1 MILLNIENTS
11 ALYKKSTQNNANKK
25 KKMAIIYSYPTLTPQ
40 LGDKVLGSN
49 ITDASGTPVS
59 GNPTVQYAFT
69 DVKTL
74 VDQQFIQQ
82 FTSSSNDSATVG
94 IPASQGPVA
103 TNTAYPIIFGAADTS
118 STSVTIDAVGKVV
131 FLKTGTYYITQ
142 EYSLGVSAA
151 PNTLQTMFRIY
162 DGTNQVGPTHLEK
175 WKYADTADR
184 KRVVIET
191 MVNITLPNTEY
202 IFQMIR
208 DANGANDGKLY
219 QQLNNNGWTTT
230 PNAQITISKLI

>member
-11 ALYKKSTQNNANKK
+11 ALHKKSTQNNANKK

-82 FTSSSNDSATVG
+82 FTSSSNDSAVG
-94 IPASQGPVA
+94 TIPLSQGPVA
-103 TNTAYPIIFGAADTS
+103 DNTAYPIIFGPADTS
-118 STSVTIDAVGKVV
+118 STSVTIDAAGKVV

-142 EYSLGVSAA
+142 EYLLAGTI
-151 PNTLQTMFRIY
+151 NDLNQTMFRIY
-162 DGTNQVGPTHLEK
+162 DGTNQVGPTHLERYK
-175 WKYADTADR
+175 VQFSNER
-184 KRVVIET
+184 KRVVINT
-191 MVNITLPNTEY
+191 MLNITLPNIEY

-208 DANGANDGKLY
+208 DANGANSGTLT
-219 QQLNNNGWTTT
+219 QQLNNNSWTTT